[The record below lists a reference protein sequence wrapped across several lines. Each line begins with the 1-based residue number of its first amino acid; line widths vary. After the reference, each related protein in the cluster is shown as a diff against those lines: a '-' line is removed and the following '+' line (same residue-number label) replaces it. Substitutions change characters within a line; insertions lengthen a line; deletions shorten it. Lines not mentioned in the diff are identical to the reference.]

1 MTEGTRGRSFDA
13 LAKGL
18 ASGDVSRGKALKLM
32 GAALLGGLLASIP
45 TVAGAKPKAN
55 KCIKDK
61 QCPAGTTCVSGV
73 CVNAPNVLYC
83 SCQDGTQLDTC
94 TSLDCGSDFV
104 PGSGSD
110 QVCASLCGARH
121 GGGST
126 NFCIANNY
134 PQCGAV
140 PPPPPGPGPNNV
152 DCHCQAGGM
161 PPAFFLPLCTQ
172 VRGRVVL
179 RSPYTGS
186 CISLTPDAARIQR
199 SRDRP
204 PWPSQDVTV
213 LYRNTNS

>member
-121 GGGST
+121 GGGSA

-152 DCHCQAGGM
+152 DCHCQDGTVISTCRDLDCGSGVEQDNVCR
-161 PPAFFLPLCTQ
+161 PLCESYGGISAT
-172 VRGRVVL
+172 GCL
-179 RSPYTGS
+179 PDSPTCVGQ
-186 CISLTPDAARIQR
+186 A
-199 SRDRP
+199 
-204 PWPSQDVTV
+204 
-213 LYRNTNS
+213 